1 MSLNG
6 KISRR
11 RAMATGAGFSTLPLI
26 NPVLARSRAKTELH
40 NSLGEWKQFLGS
52 WNGIGEGKPGK
63 SKVVRSYEATLG
75 GLFIFAQNR
84 STYDPQ
90 KDNPNGE
97 IHNDIGYFSLDKAR
111 KRLVFRQFHV
121 EGFVTQYAASTEP
134 FDGNTLVLNSEMIEN
149 IPIGWRARETCRF
162 TTPDAFEETF
172 ELAEPGKDFEVYSHN
187 RLHRA

>member
-11 RAMATGAGFSTLPLI
+11 RFVATVVGISTLPLI
-26 NPVLARSRAKTELH
+26 NPALARSRAKTELH

-52 WNGIGEGKPGK
+52 WNGMGAGKSGK

-84 STYDPQ
+84 STYAPQ
-90 KDNPNGE
+90 KNNPNGE
-97 IHNDIGYFSLDKAR
+97 IHNDVGHFRLNKAS

-134 FDGNTLVLNSEMIEN
+134 FDVNTLVLNSETTEN
-149 IPIGWRARETCRF
+149 ISTGWRARETYRF
-162 TTPDAFEETF
+162 SAKDEFEEIF

-187 RLHRA
+187 RRQRA